1 MNKTVAIITVVALL
15 GATQLHAQQQNRG
28 GKRGGDLRAPDTLQL
43 GDAAPDFKLKSKDG
57 KQEVQLSKLRD
68 KPVVLIFGSY
78 T

>member
-1 MNKTVAIITVVALL
+1 MSKAISGLITISLF
-15 GATQLHAQQQNRG
+15 GAIQLHAQQQ
-28 GKRGGDLRAPDTLQL
+28 KRGGDLRGPDTLQV